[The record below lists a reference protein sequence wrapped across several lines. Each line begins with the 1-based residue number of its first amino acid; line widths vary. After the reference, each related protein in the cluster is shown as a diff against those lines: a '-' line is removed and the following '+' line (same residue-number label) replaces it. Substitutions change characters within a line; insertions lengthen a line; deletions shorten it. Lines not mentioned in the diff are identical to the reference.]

1 MTVFLGMTKV
11 SLIVLVR
18 WQGVSVPLSW
28 ERGISPS
35 DCHIRDQSQVT
46 EEKWPWINPAPT
58 VFLFCPLRGT
68 VPTPTLGPC
77 CPL

>member
-28 ERGISPS
+28 ERA
-35 DCHIRDQSQVT
+35 CHIRDQSQVT
-46 EEKWPWINPAPT
+46 EENWPWIDPAPT
-58 VFLFCPLRGT
+58 VFLLCWLRGT
-68 VPTPTLGPC
+68 VPPPNLGPC